1 MNKILFTI
9 FLFPV
14 LLFAQDTCQITGTV
28 YLVDGKTPFANGRIF
43 VTRADKS
50 GSLFLNTSKTYR
62 TNASG
67 VVTFSAPRTTGTDT
81 AYVTVRSDFGNLTTE
96 EILAVPDAATANLAT
111 LAGVNRYSTSTVLV
125 PYGQFYVGRGND
137 TARVMYTLALAG
149 GIGMQID
156 AYGRPQLFL
165 NSDSLATGSGVTV
178 GVLSD
183 SLDAN
188 PRGGGGG
195 ISASELSDS
204 LDADPRY
211 RIDITA
217 RNITAGKADADSVS
231 QQITLVK
238 NMLDTKGDSDS
249 LAWVADTAKAGN
261 LAANT
266 ARAVAD
272 AHALRTDNPHTV
284 TAAQLGALT
293 SESDPT
299 AAAKAQTVVSDTID
313 VIVPRT
319 GIVVTSRLADSL
331 AARALAVGDSLLAMR
346 GFVRSAIADTL
357 DLFSRGWMAGDTAVV
372 GPDLDAMYAR
382 SGGSS
387 VDTTQ
392 LLPKYGNTKTV
403 LGNLGFGDKPTVNW
417 SFIGKSSGA
426 KIQMWDFNTQLLGL
440 YGCSA
445 MKERYCGY
453 EVFQMFSESFTRTF
467 GSQGAD
473 STKRAHHQVIRANNP
488 SSYVTSFEYGQQSF
502 LHLTPVGV
510 NVWQP
515 KSNFHV
521 RGGVRSDTVITPII
535 VKDDGSP
542 VHIPSVKSD
551 SLISRIVVIDS
562 TGWIVLGD
570 SAMYRITEIGHPK
583 YHPLNPYK
591 SGWIKIQTLFS
602 PSGGTGIR
610 RFKLIADSAN
620 NVRMYAI
627 VSTHWQ
633 GHVASLCTGIGYT
646 NIGYSPYWVA
656 TNTTGTTQ
664 YGVYT
669 VVPANGY
676 NSLSYADLALN
687 ITMFT
692 DAGINGEIIVH
703 YHLPAAAT
711 STFYIKMEL

>member
-346 GFVRSAIADTL
+346 GFVRSAIKDTL
-357 DLFSRGWMAGDTAVV
+357 LKYSYGIMAGDTAALGKV
-372 GPDLDAMYAR
+372 LDAMYPR
-382 SGGSS
+382 SGGGGIVSPVVKADS
-387 VDTTQ
+387 LIVGIIKIDT
-392 LLPKYGNTKTV
+392 LH
-403 LGNLGFGDKPTVNW
+403 
-417 SFIGKSSGA
+417 
-426 KIQMWDFNTQLLGL
+426 
-440 YGCSA
+440 
-445 MKERYCGY
+445 GY
-453 EVFQMFSESFTRTF
+453 Q
-467 GSQGAD
+467 AD
-473 STKRAHHQVIRANNP
+473 STWVV
-488 SSYVTSFEYGQQSF
+488 VTEELPAFSLEGGIQGHMKIGYKTFYFVQS
-502 LHLTPVGV
+502 GV
-510 NVWQP
+510 QE
-515 KSNFHV
+515 
-521 RGGVRSDTVITPII
+521 
-535 VKDDGSP
+535 
-542 VHIPSVKSD
+542 
-551 SLISRIVVIDS
+551 
-562 TGWIVLGD
+562 GWIV
-570 SAMYRITEIGHPK
+570 
-583 YHPLNPYK
+583 
-591 SGWIKIQTLFS
+591 
-602 PSGGTGIR
+602 
-610 RFKLIADSAN
+610 ADTAN
-620 NVRMYAI
+620 NVKLYGVRWESYGVGEGDIYGMPNSGVFSI
-627 VSTHWQ
+627 
-633 GHVASLCTGIGYT
+633 GHVDM
-646 NIGYSPYWVA
+646 V
-656 TNTTGTTQ
+656 NTTTAAYSMQIYGHMMNTTNKRNNWKF
-664 YGVYT
+664 YT
-669 VVPANGY
+669 TPNGNCSGGCNALFKMTVAYYVPAG
-676 NSLSYADLALN
+676 S
-687 ITMFT
+687 T
-692 DAGINGEIIVH
+692 
-703 YHLPAAAT
+703 T
-711 STFYIKMEL
+711 SWGVKIHNL

>member
-346 GFVRSAIADTL
+346 GFVRSAIKDTL
-357 DLFSRGWMAGDTAVV
+357 VKYSYGIMAGDTAALAAV
-372 GPDLDAMYAR
+372 LDALYAR
-382 SGGSS
+382 SGGGAA
-387 VDTTQ
+387 VDTSLLVGNNRDDLSIQGDKWFKGHVMLTKQ
-392 LLPKYGNTKTV
+392 LWMYDSTRAKYINVLRYDNDV
-403 LGNLGFGDKPTVNW
+403 LGIGANVTNYTYFYSNAYKVSAFSAGGLETQNNTYIWAKGDSRIAIGTTTKPTTSNMKPLYVVGGAQITDTTRFGDWTTYSYIIPGGDLV
-417 SFIGKSSGA
+417 KSSTRDIKIDISAIETPKDFEARILSVSPKRYRFKPEAYMRGVSDTLKGEDLTKALAEDAAQAA
-426 KIQMWDFNTQLLGL
+426 KQSERVVTGFIAEEFNPAFGIDPASKEIHTSDIIAAQWKAIQMLTARVKALEARLAKL
-440 YGCSA
+440 
-445 MKERYCGY
+445 E
-453 EVFQMFSESFTRTF
+453 
-467 GSQGAD
+467 GA
-473 STKRAHHQVIRANNP
+473 R
-488 SSYVTSFEYGQQSF
+488 
-502 LHLTPVGV
+502 
-510 NVWQP
+510 
-515 KSNFHV
+515 
-521 RGGVRSDTVITPII
+521 
-535 VKDDGSP
+535 
-542 VHIPSVKSD
+542 
-551 SLISRIVVIDS
+551 
-562 TGWIVLGD
+562 
-570 SAMYRITEIGHPK
+570 
-583 YHPLNPYK
+583 
-591 SGWIKIQTLFS
+591 
-602 PSGGTGIR
+602 
-610 RFKLIADSAN
+610 
-620 NVRMYAI
+620 
-627 VSTHWQ
+627 
-633 GHVASLCTGIGYT
+633 
-646 NIGYSPYWVA
+646 
-656 TNTTGTTQ
+656 
-664 YGVYT
+664 
-669 VVPANGY
+669 
-676 NSLSYADLALN
+676 
-687 ITMFT
+687 
-692 DAGINGEIIVH
+692 
-703 YHLPAAAT
+703 
-711 STFYIKMEL
+711 